1 MAVRRAVAGSAV
13 HRCSEL
19 LALTQ
24 ISPQYVIIPDER
36 QTNMLGIVGF
46 VLSLLG
52 ILGTGGLLCP
62 VGLVLSLIALG
73 RPPRGFA
80 VAGVVLGLLGTCG
93 GIILA
98 IFIIGIALTAIAGVG
113 AMFVLSQSDRIEL
126 SSDMAKIGF
135 AVQQYKEGNRG
146 IAPAGLSGL
155 ELERPTL
162 LDPWGHEYRYFL
174 TDNESGFDVMSNGAD
189 GVENTDDDI
198 ALSKLC
204 NYWEGAFEDFKRK
217 MEELDAKQKRLKMG
231 VEVGVEDQKSEEAES
246 APAPQPDAA
255 PGSPDAD

>member
-1 MAVRRAVAGSAV
+1 M
-13 HRCSEL
+13 
-19 LALTQ
+19 TQ
-24 ISPQYVIIPDER
+24 ISPQYVIVPDER

-98 IFIIGIALTAIAGVG
+98 IFVIGIALSVAAGVAG
-113 AMFVLSQSDRIEL
+113 MFVLSQTDRLEI

-162 LDPWGHEYRYFL
+162 LDPWGHEYRYVL
-174 TDNESGFDVMSNGAD
+174 TDNECGFDIISD
-189 GVENTDDDI
+189 GEDGLESTDDDI
-198 ALSKLC
+198 ALSKLE
-204 NYWEGAFEDFKRK
+204 NFWEGAIEDFKQQMK
-217 MEELDAKQKRLKMG
+217 EMDARQKRLKMG
-231 VEVGVEDQKSEEAES
+231 VEVGVEEDKLPEAAPPP
-246 APAPQPDAA
+246 APAPA
-255 PGSPDAD
+255 PEPAPEPGEAPSSPGVD